1 MISNWYDYDMKN
13 LSEKFNN
20 KGVGGK
26 RVEIPKEDDTIYTE
40 FELEMEKK
48 QEKEKKKENIK
59 ETKLFPEPIS
69 FKKLIGPSFV
79 ILTLGLGDTL
89 SGIKMV

>member
-1 MISNWYDYDMKN
+1 MKN

-40 FELEMEKK
+40 FCYSYPG
-48 QEKEKKKENIK
+48 
-59 ETKLFPEPIS
+59 TW
-69 FKKLIGPSFV
+69 
-79 ILTLGLGDTL
+79 
-89 SGIKMV
+89 